1 MLKKKGTSMII
12 KFIILLVTTSVI
24 HHTRSSTTNI
34 RDFYFQISDI
44 GPTHG
49 ETKDSPATKWL
60 LEKTWRE
67 NVAVTVDPLKPHT
80 KFQDMTH
87 VKEAMDDMNLSVI
100 LTTFASSSRQSER
113 KGNLSDAVGAIPA
126 NATLIWEF
134 LCEDDSAGTGFSQ
147 ILLRMARNKSYTN
160 GRSRLTSRQAYE
172 AWTDY
177 VREAYERTLPFRED
191 EEKEL
196 HARVGFPSNTHSV
209 APFCDIILVERA
221 NDDVGSYA
229 TSIPFLRGAATQ
241 FNIKF
246 GIDLS
251 LWWGVIDGCVGSS
264 NSMPGKLHE
273 RIMYASYI
281 SGASVI
287 AMEGIPWMNSTTNE
301 PFPIANVM
309 DKFGLFFTKH
319 LKPEQR
325 GNPDVSVALVM
336 PEDHGWSES
345 PSWSNGDITTWNFA
359 NLAANRNVRFL
370 HEIFRDVFYPGSGD
384 LFSYFAFPFGHVS
397 ENESPPPSPF
407 ARSSIT
413 SQYAPSRDDV
423 YITNSNLLDIGRF
436 EKRDDVRTWFQ
447 KSGSDPSTYV
457 ITHLYH

>member
-1 MLKKKGTSMII
+1 
-12 KFIILLVTTSVI
+12 
-24 HHTRSSTTNI
+24 
-34 RDFYFQISDI
+34 
-44 GPTHG
+44 
-49 ETKDSPATKWL
+49 
-60 LEKTWRE
+60 
-67 NVAVTVDPLKPHT
+67 
-80 KFQDMTH
+80 
-87 VKEAMDDMNLSVI
+87 
-100 LTTFASSSRQSER
+100 
-113 KGNLSDAVGAIPA
+113 
-126 NATLIWEF
+126 
-134 LCEDDSAGTGFSQ
+134 
-147 ILLRMARNKSYTN
+147 
-160 GRSRLTSRQAYE
+160 
-172 AWTDY
+172 
-177 VREAYERTLPFRED
+177 
-191 EEKEL
+191 
-196 HARVGFPSNTHSV
+196 
-209 APFCDIILVERA
+209 
-221 NDDVGSYA
+221 
-229 TSIPFLRGAATQ
+229 
-241 FNIKF
+241 
-246 GIDLS
+246 
-251 LWWGVIDGCVGSS
+251 
-264 NSMPGKLHE
+264 
-273 RIMYASYI
+273 
-281 SGASVI
+281 
-287 AMEGIPWMNSTTNE
+287 MNSTTNE

-447 KSGSDPSTYV
+447 KSGSNPSTYMV
-457 ITHLYH
+457 FEYDVSFSSFTYS